1 MFVEV
6 IQGQVTDP
14 AALRAAFEE
23 WQRDLAPGAT
33 GWLGATSGVT
43 DDGRFIGIVR
53 FASTADARRNA
64 DRPEQTAWWNRHK
77 HLLGDNPT
85 MVDSEDVDLDLIGDP
100 DRAGFVQ
107 FMVGRM
113 TDLARARELMKSDP
127 EEFAALRP
135 DVLGTVTVNHGD
147 GAFTTVIYFT
157 SEAEAREGERKE
169 PPPEVQAQMAEMG
182 ALMVGEP
189 EWFDLRDPWLET
201 PA

>member
-1 MFVEV
+1 
-6 IQGQVTDP
+6 
-14 AALRAAFEE
+14 
-23 WQRDLAPGAT
+23 
-33 GWLGATSGVT
+33 
-43 DDGRFIGIVR
+43 
-53 FASTADARRNA
+53 
-64 DRPEQTAWWNRHK
+64 
-77 HLLGDNPT
+77 